1 MSSCFSF
8 AALRLLV
15 FCSSRTK
22 GNIAAWRRRG
32 RRGALPYMSSRLS
45 HTFRNLLPLL
55 RKWDY
60 FPAVLLL
67 AVALRASSALG
78 THLCTGI
85 LVSPGHQVI
94 QGHVLVH
101 RHVAE
106 LERKDLASGR
116 RVGKRHID
124 DPIEATRTHQS
135 LEGEEE
141 KTDLIISP
149 LPSNFFGG
157 GGVTDI
163 LSAHHESAL

>member
-1 MSSCFSF
+1 M
-8 AALRLLV
+8 LL
-15 FCSSRTK
+15 
-22 GNIAAWRRRG
+22 
-32 RRGALPYMSSRLS
+32 RGANVDVWSVALYVLTGLPHVPKSPSVGTALLSSGNG
-45 HTFRNLLPLL
+45 TF
-55 RKWDY
+55 
-60 FPAVLLL
+60 FPAVFLL

-85 LVSPGHQVI
+85 LVGLSHQVI

-135 LEGEEE
+135 LEGEKE
-141 KTDLIISP
+141 KTDSGFKDLIISP
-149 LPSNFFGG
+149 LPSNFFGEDLWPG
-157 GGVTDI
+157 GGG
-163 LSAHHESAL
+163 HHESAL